1 MTVEIR
7 ELIVQV
13 EITESAPALS
23 APSLSFAQYREWDD
37 ERWVETI
44 KQEVLE
50 QLLERGRQ

>member
-13 EITESAPALS
+13 EITEPAPALS
-23 APSLSFAQYREWDD
+23 APSLPFAQHREWDD
-37 ERWVETI
+37 ERWVERI

>member
-7 ELIVQV
+7 ELIIQV
-13 EITESAPALS
+13 EVTDPAPS
-23 APSLSFAQYREWDD
+23 APSLPFALHREWDD
-37 ERWVETI
+37 QRWVEKI

>member
-13 EITESAPALS
+13 EVTEP
-23 APSLSFAQYREWDD
+23 APSASPLPLTEHPEWDQQ
-37 ERWVETI
+37 RWVNMI

>member
-13 EITESAPALS
+13 EVTESAPS
-23 APSLSFAQYREWDD
+23 APPLPFAQNREWDD
-37 ERWVETI
+37 QRWVEMI
-44 KQEVLE
+44 VQEVLE

>member
-13 EITESAPALS
+13 EVTGPAPS
-23 APSLSFAQYREWDD
+23 APSLPFAQYREWDD
-37 ERWVETI
+37 ERWVESI

-50 QLLERGRQ
+50 QLLERGHQ

>member
-7 ELIVQV
+7 ELVVQV
-13 EITESAPALS
+13 EVTEP
-23 APSLSFAQYREWDD
+23 APSASSLPFAEHREWDD
-37 ERWVETI
+37 QRWVDMI

>member
-23 APSLSFAQYREWDD
+23 APSLSFAHYREWDD
-37 ERWVETI
+37 EQWVERI

>member
-13 EITESAPALS
+13 EVTEP
-23 APSLSFAQYREWDD
+23 APSASSMQFSQHREWDD
-37 ERWVETI
+37 EQRVERI

-50 QLLERGRQ
+50 QLLERRSQ

>member
-13 EITESAPALS
+13 EVTASVPSASSLPF
-23 APSLSFAQYREWDD
+23 APHREWDD
-37 ERWVETI
+37 ERWVERI

-50 QLLERGRQ
+50 QLLERGCQ

>member
-13 EITESAPALS
+13 EVTEP
-23 APSLSFAQYREWDD
+23 APSPPFAHHREWDD
-37 ERWVETI
+37 QLWVERI

>member
-13 EITESAPALS
+13 EVTESEPS
-23 APSLSFAQYREWDD
+23 ASFLPSVEGRAWD
-37 ERWVETI
+37 EQRWVDMI

-50 QLLERGRQ
+50 QLLERGNL

>member
-13 EITESAPALS
+13 EVTEP
-23 APSLSFAQYREWDD
+23 APSASPLPFAPHREWD
-37 ERWVETI
+37 EQRWVERI

>member
-13 EITESAPALS
+13 EVTEP
-23 APSLSFAQYREWDD
+23 APSLPFAQHREWDD
-37 ERWVETI
+37 QRWVERI